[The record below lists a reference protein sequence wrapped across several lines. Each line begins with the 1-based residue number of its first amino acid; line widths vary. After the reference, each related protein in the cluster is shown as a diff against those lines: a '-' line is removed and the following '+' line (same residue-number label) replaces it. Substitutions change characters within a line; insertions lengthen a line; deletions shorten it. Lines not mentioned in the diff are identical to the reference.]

1 MCRFWRWAKKY
12 GIPGDVITLNGA
24 EQNCLPANIAL
35 DDYGIERL
43 TSAFFQ
49 LSGIE
54 HVDSISLKRNRLKK
68 IPEGISKCTALKELR
83 LAGNA
88 IKCLPASLRCLENIE
103 SLDLAD
109 NRLIEL
115 PHDLVHLRQLKAI
128 ALQGNPK
135 LRITDEQK
143 AWLRSLDSEQ
153 VTFDT
158 DLFDRKSRARRETD
172 EEYYSRQY

>member
-24 EQNCLPANIAL
+24 EQNCLPAHIAL

-68 IPEGISKCTALKELR
+68 IPEEISKCTALKALSLR
-83 LAGNA
+83 GNA
-88 IKCLPASLRCLENIE
+88 IKLLPESLGCLENIE
-103 SLDLAD
+103 FLDLAD
-109 NRLIEL
+109 NRLIGL
-115 PHDLVHLRQLKAI
+115 PHDLVHLGQLKAI
-128 ALQGNPK
+128 SLEGNPN
-135 LRITDEQK
+135 LRITEVQK
-143 AWLRSLDSEQ
+143 AWLKTLDGDQ
-153 VTFDT
+153 VTIDT
-158 DLFDRKSRARRETD
+158 DLLERKPRARPETD